1 MEWRHLSSR
10 RAGEQTQ
17 KGATVVEFAV
27 LLPVLM
33 AMLLGTCVF
42 GVGTYYK
49 SVVTYAAREGVR
61 WASVRGSSNKNQV
74 ATPETVK
81 TIVESHAPGL
91 RPLTVT
97 TTWVP
102 DTKAPGSKVHIDA
115 SYNYRLNLPFVSA
128 RTYVLSTSA
137 EMVVVR

>member
-1 MEWRHLSSR
+1 M
-10 RAGEQTQ
+10 
-17 KGATVVEFAV
+17 

-33 AMLLGTCVF
+33 TMLLAACVF

-61 WASVRGSSNKNQV
+61 WASVRGSTNKEDV
-74 ATPETVK
+74 ATPEEVK

-97 TTWVP
+97 TTWTP
-102 DTKAPGSKVHIDA
+102 STKAPGSVVRVDA
-115 SYNYRLNLPFVSA
+115 SYNYSLNVPFLPA
-128 RTYVLSTSA
+128 RTYVLSSSA
-137 EMVVVR
+137 EMIVVR